1 MYRVFRKNC
10 VFSQFTAAPSS
21 QRNAS
26 VQQLLL
32 DGDFLY
38 NQQQPS
44 AGEGEVANFKEFL
57 EKNTILSEHPVVDE
71 TELCGKKNQQQQ
83 IQHIIIIHGK

>member
-10 VFSQFTAAPSS
+10 VFSQFTASPPS

-44 AGEGEVANFKEFL
+44 AGEGEVANSKEFL
-57 EKNTILSEHPVVDE
+57 EKSQYLVDTLYLIKCTYYE
-71 TELCGKKNQQQQ
+71 YTLYVHK
-83 IQHIIIIHGK
+83 